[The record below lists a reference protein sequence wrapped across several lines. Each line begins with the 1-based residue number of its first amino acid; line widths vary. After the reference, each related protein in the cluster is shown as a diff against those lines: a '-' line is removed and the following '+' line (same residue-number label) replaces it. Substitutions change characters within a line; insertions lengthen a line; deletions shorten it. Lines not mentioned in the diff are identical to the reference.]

1 MDRTWVHGCLAELR
15 TRYAEVPKGL
25 PDSLVHGDAGI
36 GDAVSIGDGEFEMLR
51 DIRESAWPAW
61 RRLKSLRKSGAAR

>member
-1 MDRTWVHGCLAELR
+1 M
-15 TRYAEVPKGL
+15 PKGL